1 MFTVRGSFLFELG
14 ILFIEVFMK
23 IEHIA
28 IWVKDIDKV
37 CEFYQKYLGGVVH
50 PLYHNPTKQFTSR
63 FITFDEG
70 ARLEVMHRPDI
81 DSNVWTVTK
90 LQSNTHQSAIEKNA
104 SIFSLSD
111 LGCVSRETMP
121 DTQHLGFTHLSFSV
135 GSKEEVDRLTQQMS
149 SEGIPVVGQPRTT
162 GDGYYESV
170 VLDPEGNRIEIT
182 I

>member
-1 MFTVRGSFLFELG
+1 
-14 ILFIEVFMK
+14 MK

-37 CEFYQKYLGGVVH
+37 CEFYRKYFGGVVQ

-63 FITFDEG
+63 FVTFDDG
-70 ARLEVMHRPDI
+70 ARLEIMHRPDI
-81 DSNVWTVTK
+81 CVERNVGIDKIVSHET
-90 LQSNTHQSAIEKNA
+90 
-104 SIFSLSD
+104 LS
-111 LGCVSRETMP
+111 

-135 GSKEEVDRLTQQMS
+135 GSKEEVDRLTQQMY

-182 I
+182 V